1 MNRVL
6 KETHHRQI
14 RRINI
19 REQFYVRNYRFLWN
33 AFGSRN
39 HIETTCMIMALD
51 NSNTCIGYKLAF
63 YRYRYNIGMY
73 SNINY
78 SIKLLS
84 ASNISDEQV
93 AIVNN
98 LSTLLS
104 VESGS
109 HDIIGFNFIAV
120 NDLIHHISTM

>member
-1 MNRVL
+1 
-6 KETHHRQI
+6 
-14 RRINI
+14 
-19 REQFYVRNYRFLWN
+19 
-33 AFGSRN
+33 
-39 HIETTCMIMALD
+39 MALD

-63 YRYRYNIGMY
+63 YRYRYNIDMY

-84 ASNISDEQV
+84 ASNINDEQV

-104 VESGS
+104 VKSGS
-109 HDIIGFNFIAV
+109 HDIIGFNFNEVECIK
-120 NDLIHHISTM
+120 IHHISAM

>member
-1 MNRVL
+1 MN
-6 KETHHRQI
+6 
-14 RRINI
+14 
-19 REQFYVRNYRFLWN
+19 
-33 AFGSRN
+33 
-39 HIETTCMIMALD
+39 MALD
-51 NSNTCIGYKLAF
+51 DSNTCIGYKLAF

-73 SNINY
+73 SNVNS

-104 VESGS
+104 VKVIEK
-109 HDIIGFNFIAV
+109 
-120 NDLIHHISTM
+120 

>member
-1 MNRVL
+1 M
-6 KETHHRQI
+6 
-14 RRINI
+14 
-19 REQFYVRNYRFLWN
+19 
-33 AFGSRN
+33 
-39 HIETTCMIMALD
+39 
-51 NSNTCIGYKLAF
+51 AF

-73 SNINY
+73 SNINS

-98 LSTLLS
+98 LNTLLS
-104 VESGS
+104 VKSES
-109 HDIIGFNFIAV
+109 HDIIGFNFIEV